1 MVNYL
6 SGATCVEIRG
16 LRVVRGERE
25 VLRNL
30 DAKIPRGVITG
41 LIGPSGSGKTTFLRS
56 IAGLQA
62 VTSGTITVLD
72 EPAGAK
78 TLRRKIGYAT
88 QTPAVYTDLTVRENL
103 WYFAKVQ
110 QVPPSRIEQV
120 LSAVNMTSVA
130 GQLAG
135 HLSGG
140 QLARV
145 SLSIALLGDGEL
157 LLLDEPTVGLDPVL
171 RQSLWQL
178 FRQLARQGTTLV
190 ISSHVMDEAER
201 CDQLILFRDGT
212 VIAAETPASLRA
224 RTSSDTVEQAF
235 LRLVEEKEPSR
246 S

>member
-6 SGATCVEIRG
+6 SGAACVKIRG
-16 LRVVRGERE
+16 LRVVRGNRE

-30 DAKIPRGVITG
+30 DAEIPKGVITG

-56 IAGLQA
+56 IAGLQT
-62 VTSGTITVLD
+62 VTSGTITVLG

-78 TLRRKIGYAT
+78 ALRQKIGYAT
-88 QTPAVYTDLTVRENL
+88 QAPAVYTDLTVRENL

-110 QVPPSRIEQV
+110 RVPPSQIEQV

-145 SLSIALLGDGEL
+145 SLSIALLGDREL
-157 LLLDEPTVGLDPVL
+157 VLLDEPTVGLDPVL
-171 RQSLWQL
+171 RQSLWEL
-178 FRQLARQGTTLV
+178 FRQLAKQGTTLV

-201 CDQLILFRDGT
+201 CDRLILFRDGA
-212 VIAAETPASLRA
+212 VIADETPASLRA
-224 RTSSDTVEQAF
+224 RTSSDTVEEAF